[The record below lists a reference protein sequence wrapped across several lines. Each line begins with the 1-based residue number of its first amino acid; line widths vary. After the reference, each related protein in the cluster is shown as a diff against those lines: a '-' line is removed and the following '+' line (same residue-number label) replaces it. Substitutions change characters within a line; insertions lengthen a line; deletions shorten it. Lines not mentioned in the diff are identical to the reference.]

1 MSIQDL
7 SELRQNYGK
16 GSLQADTLL
25 ADPLAQFLQWLEHAL
40 HTQATEPYAMTLATA
55 DAQGRPHARTVL
67 LRGAD
72 QQGFYFY
79 SNYDSQKGHDLAA
92 NPSAELLFFW
102 PALEQQVR
110 IHGSV
115 TRLSEQ
121 DSTAYFHKRPRDS
134 QIAAHVSTPQSGV
147 IASRAL
153 LEQRFAA
160 LSAQL
165 EPVSSIPKPDFWGGY
180 CLKPSY
186 YEFWQGRPNRM
197 HDRLSYQS
205 DNHSDTGWRVERL
218 MP

>member
-134 QIAAHVSTPQSGV
+134 QIAAHVSTPQSGM

-180 CLKPSY
+180 CLKPSS

-205 DNHSDTGWRVERL
+205 DSNSDTGWRIERL